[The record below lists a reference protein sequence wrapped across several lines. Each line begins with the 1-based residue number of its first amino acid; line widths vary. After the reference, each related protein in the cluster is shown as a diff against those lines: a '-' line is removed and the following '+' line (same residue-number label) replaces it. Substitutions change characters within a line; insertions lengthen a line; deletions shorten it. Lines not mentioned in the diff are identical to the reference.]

1 MKNMYLF
8 QIIHRI
14 SFSHFSNTDLLKNL
28 RFFYW
33 NSSSDESKSVFSLF
47 VTLACR
53 GWTAARIPV
62 EAAAA
67 AFVATEAAVVA
78 TTRAL

>member
-1 MKNMYLF
+1 MYLF
-8 QIIHRI
+8 HHFF
-14 SFSHFSNTDLLKNL
+14 SFFEFW
-28 RFFYW
+28 FFKKLTIFLYW

>member
-47 VTLACR
+47 VTLACL